1 MSMRASTWRRVAI
14 TQRDFS
20 RDSLFEL
27 SAIGVKPDIANT
39 TSLLLIFSN
48 ASFQHAAMPDSRPYD
63 ALDTDRS
70 GEQEQESLLAAENP
84 QNGSVRPKPNARRQS
99 SISQP
104 PPDGAPRTP
113 RTSNRVR
120 FDIEDEREGQNGHAL
135 SPGGEGEEEEDGADE
150 EDYLE
155 ARRSST
161 GQRAPLLTDV
171 QAPSVTAALEFNA
184 EDHLENA
191 RPKSG
196 MSSAFMNMANSIIGA
211 GIIGTS
217 LLSR

>member
-1 MSMRASTWRRVAI
+1 
-14 TQRDFS
+14 
-20 RDSLFEL
+20 
-27 SAIGVKPDIANT
+27 
-39 TSLLLIFSN
+39 
-48 ASFQHAAMPDSRPYD
+48 MPDSRPYD
-63 ALDTDRS
+63 ALDADRS
-70 GEQEQESLLAAENP
+70 GEQEQNSLLAAESH
-84 QNGSVRPKPNARRQS
+84 QNGSVRPKHVPRRQS

-113 RTSNRVR
+113 RTPNRVR
-120 FDIEDEREGQNGHAL
+120 FNIEEEREGQNGHAL
-135 SPGGEGEEEEDGADE
+135 SPGGEEEEEWAEE

-171 QAPSVTAALEFNA
+171 EAPSITAALEFNA

-211 GIIGTS
+211 GIIGIS
-217 LLSR
+217 LL

>member
-1 MSMRASTWRRVAI
+1 
-14 TQRDFS
+14 
-20 RDSLFEL
+20 
-27 SAIGVKPDIANT
+27 
-39 TSLLLIFSN
+39 
-48 ASFQHAAMPDSRPYD
+48 MPDSRPYH
-63 ALDTDRS
+63 ALDIDST
-70 GEQEQESLLAAENP
+70 GEQDQQSLLAAESP
-84 QNGSVRPKPNARRQS
+84 QNGSVRPKRDARRQS
-99 SISQP
+99 SITQP

-113 RTSNRVR
+113 RTPNRVR
-120 FDIEDEREGQNGHAL
+120 FDIRDEREGQNGHAL
-135 SPGGEGEEEEDGADE
+135 SPGGGEEEDWADE

-171 QAPSVTAALEFNA
+171 QAPSVTAALEFNP

-211 GIIGTS
+211 GIIGIF
-217 LLSR
+217 LALVYGDWVGRLKDDF

>member
-1 MSMRASTWRRVAI
+1 
-14 TQRDFS
+14 
-20 RDSLFEL
+20 
-27 SAIGVKPDIANT
+27 
-39 TSLLLIFSN
+39 
-48 ASFQHAAMPDSRPYD
+48 MPDSLPYD
-63 ALDTDRS
+63 ALDTDSS
-70 GEQEQESLLAAENP
+70 GEPDQAAHESP
-84 QNGSVRPKPNARRQS
+84 QNGSIRPTKHVSRRQS

-113 RTSNRVR
+113 RTPNRVR
-120 FDIEDEREGQNGHAL
+120 FNIEEERGGQNGHAL
-135 SPGGEGEEEEDGADE
+135 SPGGEEEGDWTEE

-171 QAPSVTAALEFNA
+171 EAPSVTAALEFNA
-184 EDHLENA
+184 EDHLESA

-211 GIIGTS
+211 GIIGIFW
-217 LLSR
+217 L

>member
-1 MSMRASTWRRVAI
+1 
-14 TQRDFS
+14 
-20 RDSLFEL
+20 
-27 SAIGVKPDIANT
+27 
-39 TSLLLIFSN
+39 
-48 ASFQHAAMPDSRPYD
+48 MPDSLPYD
-63 ALDTDRS
+63 ALDPDSTS
-70 GEQEQESLLAAENP
+70 EQDQQSLLAAQSP
-84 QNGSVRPKPNARRQS
+84 QNGSIKPKHVPRRQS

-113 RTSNRVR
+113 RTPNRVR
-120 FDIEDEREGQNGHAL
+120 FNIEEEREGRSNGHAL
-135 SPGGEGEEEEDGADE
+135 SPGGEEDDDDEWAEE

-171 QAPSVTAALEFNA
+171 EAPSVTAALEFNA
-184 EDHLENA
+184 EDHLESA

-211 GIIGTS
+211 GIIGMS
-217 LLSR
+217 LLW